1 MLVYYLIVHK
11 TWYYIGHLLYLLN
24 LFLNMSASILYFF
37 NRQMVCSIT
46 ILFLEW
52 LLLCSFSTCDNSL
65 FLFFLFGNDDSCS
78 GKSLS
83 TPRYPRS
90 TTLTTCFSNTCM
102 GNESVSK
109 EDRERLEQLSGEIME
124 RIRVVADI
132 LAVSIDKKS
141 GEPIKKFS
149 IFVTPKS
156 SNKNVNMVD
165 IVWGWKY

>member
-1 MLVYYLIVHK
+1 
-11 TWYYIGHLLYLLN
+11 
-24 LFLNMSASILYFF
+24 
-37 NRQMVCSIT
+37 
-46 ILFLEW
+46 
-52 LLLCSFSTCDNSL
+52 
-65 FLFFLFGNDDSCS
+65 
-78 GKSLS
+78 
-83 TPRYPRS
+83 
-90 TTLTTCFSNTCM
+90 M

-156 SNKNVNMVD
+156 SNKNVNMVEILFED
-165 IVWGWKY
+165 ESTNMPGLCYQDPPGICCNSTCPCMPIVR